1 MHRCLSCNGV
11 MAKHEKICFSC
22 GQKNGQAVAGPNNIG
37 FHTLVSVF
45 FYICLVM
52 IGVSIFTSF
61 GPKLS
66 LVVPVAVILLFV
78 KSSADQQ
85 NQSQAPRA
93 VQFPKCRPRVHHRWS
108 SARRAL
114 AAR

>member
-1 MHRCLSCNGV
+1 
-11 MAKHEKICFSC
+11 MAKHEKVCFSC
-22 GQKNGQAVAGPNNIG
+22 GQKNDQAVAKANKVG

-52 IGVSIFTSF
+52 TVVSIFTSF

-66 LVVPVAVILLFV
+66 LVVPVTVILLFV

-85 NQSQAPRA
+85 NKNQT
-93 VQFPKCRPRVHHRWS
+93 
-108 SARRAL
+108 
-114 AAR
+114 